1 MRNKCFFLFMEE
13 TNQSQLLSLNVEI
26 IDDLL
31 LGFVNNFSKKYNSL
45 KAQEKD
51 SMFESY
57 EIRSRTHM
65 FYYGVGSVYQL
76 REQHKRVLPSDPDIT
91 VDYIKRTF
99 GLKDFQIEVQDIFNI
114 GLKDILISAY
124 SNNPNLITIA
134 VAEYQ
139 DNKDAIIAYME
150 ANGYLK
156 IREMKYQLYDGRYAF
171 GVMFVIKQRPN
182 IHKKKYTKTNQ

>member
-1 MRNKCFFLFMEE
+1 MEE

-31 LGFVNNFSKKYNSL
+31 LGFVNNFARKYKSL
-45 KAQEKD
+45 NTQEQD

-57 EIRSRTHM
+57 ETRSRTHM

-76 REQHKRVLPSDPDIT
+76 REQHQRVLPSDPDIT

-99 GLKDFQIEVQDIFNI
+99 SLKDFQIEVQDIYNLGF
-114 GLKDILISAY
+114 KDISMSTY
-124 SNNPNLITIA
+124 SNNSNLITIA
-134 VAEYQ
+134 VTEYK

-150 ANGYLK
+150 ANGYIM
-156 IREMKYQLYDGRYAF
+156 IREMKYQLDDRRYAF

-182 IHKKKYTKTNQ
+182 NKKKIKRRLT